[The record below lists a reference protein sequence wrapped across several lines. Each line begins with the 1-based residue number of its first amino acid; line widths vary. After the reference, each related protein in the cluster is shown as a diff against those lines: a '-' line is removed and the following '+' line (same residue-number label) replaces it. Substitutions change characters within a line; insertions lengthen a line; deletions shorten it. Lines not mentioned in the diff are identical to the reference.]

1 MCGRH
6 SRRNWFWCG
15 LEGCPELGDGRSR
28 PTHHLGCWSG
38 RLFLA
43 VTLFAEHVKRPAH
56 GLVNRVSPACRGGC
70 LGVDVKVIIT
80 PPCVLSIENP

>member
-1 MCGRH
+1 
-6 SRRNWFWCG
+6 
-15 LEGCPELGDGRSR
+15 
-28 PTHHLGCWSG
+28 
-38 RLFLA
+38 
-43 VTLFAEHVKRPAH
+43 VKRPAH